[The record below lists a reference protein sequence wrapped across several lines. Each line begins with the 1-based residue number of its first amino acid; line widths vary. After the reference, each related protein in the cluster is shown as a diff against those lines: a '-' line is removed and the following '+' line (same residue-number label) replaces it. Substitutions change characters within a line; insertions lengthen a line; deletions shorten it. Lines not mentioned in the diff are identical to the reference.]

1 MRNKVLPVTI
11 ILLHFFIPQLVQ
23 SQAIFDLISPDGKIL
38 THIKIT
44 DNIQFEVLYD
54 SITIVEYSEISMA
67 IDDKLIGHNPKILK
81 KVTNSINE
89 VVYPEVPEKN
99 SRINNKYNEM
109 QLYLKGRSVINFRA
123 YNNGFA
129 WRFETNMKDEITV
142 NGENLSLNLP
152 DQSKIWFPEEEQF
165 FSHNER
171 IYVYDTVNKIAPDR
185 FCSLPALVESNN
197 NIKVL
202 ITESDLKDY
211 PGMWMQGTGENSLN
225 AVFPGVALEEEQIM
239 DRNVKVI
246 TYADYLANTSGTRTF
261 PWRILAIAEND
272 ADLIT
277 NQLSY
282 LLAEPCAIEGPSWIK
297 PGKVAWDWWNDWN
310 VYGVDFKAGVNTET
324 YKYYIDFASEYGI
337 EYIIMDEG
345 WYELGDLMQVVPEI
359 DMEEI
364 LDYAES
370 KNVGVILWVIWK
382 TLDDQWDVAFDQFEE
397 WGIKGIKVDFMQRD
411 DQWMV
416 NYYHRVA
423 EEAANRKMLV
433 DFHGAY
439 KPSGLRRK
447 FPNVI
452 TREGVA
458 GLENVKWSKK
468 NTPDHNVTIPFIR
481 MVAGPMDYT
490 PGAMINATEKNFAIR
505 WSEPMSMGTRCHQ
518 LAMYV
523 VYESPLQMLCDN
535 PSNYYK
541 EPECMEFLSVVPT
554 VWDTTVVISAS
565 IGEYITL
572 ARKKGEEWYMGA
584 MTNWDSREIEI
595 DFSFLDEGDYSM
607 DYFQDGQNADR
618 HAADFKRVKKSVTSN
633 EKLTVLLAPG
643 GGWVARIVKNK

>member
-1 MRNKVLPVTI
+1 MIYKAFLALI
-11 ILLHFFIPQLVQ
+11 ISIQFLIPQLVN
-23 SQAIFDLISPDGKIL
+23 SQVIFDLVSPDKKIVS
-38 THIKIT
+38 HIKIE
-44 DNIQFEVLYD
+44 DDIKIEVLYD
-54 SITIVEYSEISMA
+54 SIIIVEYSEIS
-67 IDDKLIGHNPKILK
+67 IKINDKLIGQNPKILK
-81 KVTNSINE
+81 KVTDVFNE

-99 SRINNKYNEM
+99 DRLNDHYNEM
-109 QLYLKGRSVINFRA
+109 LLYLKGRVIIHFRA
-123 YNNGFA
+123 YNNGIA
-129 WRFETNMKDEITV
+129 WRFETFLKDEITV
-142 NGENLSLNLP
+142 IGEGLKLNFP
-152 DQSKIWFPEEEQF
+152 QNSKIWFPEEDQF

-171 IYVYDTVNKIAPDR
+171 LYIYDTVSQISKDR
-185 FCSLPALVESNN
+185 FCSLPALIESKN

-202 ITESDLKDY
+202 ITESGLHDY
-211 PGMWMQGTGENSLN
+211 PGMWLQGTGENSLK
-225 AVFPGVALEEEQIM
+225 AIFPGFVLEEEQSN
-239 DRNVKVI
+239 DRNVKVSKH
-246 TYADYLANTSGTRTF
+246 ADYIAKTSGNRTF

-272 ADLIT
+272 GDLIT

-282 LLAEPCAIEGPSWIK
+282 LLAEPCAIEDPSWIK

-310 VYGVDFKAGVNTET
+310 IYGVDFKAGVNTET
-324 YKYYIDFASEYGI
+324 YKYYIDFASTYGI

-345 WYELGDLMQVVPEI
+345 WYELGDLMKVVPEI

-364 LDYAES
+364 LTYAES

-382 TLDDQWDVAFDQFEE
+382 TLKDQWEEAFDQFEK

-416 NYYHRVA
+416 NYYQRVA

-439 KPSGLRRK
+439 KPAGLRRK

-452 TREGVA
+452 TREGVV

-468 NTPDHNVTIPFIR
+468 NTPEHNVTLPFIR

-490 PGAMINATEKNFAIR
+490 PGAMINATEKTFAIR
-505 WSEPMSMGTRCHQ
+505 WSEPMSLGTRCHQ

-541 EPECMEFLSVVPT
+541 EPECMEFLSAVPT
-554 VWDTTVVISAS
+554 VWDTTIVISAS
-565 IGEYITL
+565 IGEHITL
-572 ARKKGEEWYMGA
+572 ARKRGEEWYIGA
-584 MTNWDSREIEI
+584 MTNWDSRGLEI
-595 DFSFLDEGDYSM
+595 DFSFLGQGDYSI
-607 DYFQDGQNADR
+607 DYYQDGENADR
-618 HAADFKRVKKSVTSN
+618 HAADYKRISASIVAKDTITIHLVS
-633 EKLTVLLAPG
+633 G
-643 GGWVARIVKNK
+643 GGWVARITKN